1 MAAALLLVGLFARR
15 GVALDGGLAVGGG
28 AVGAFV
34 VGGDGE
40 DAGEKVGHW
49 SFANL
54 LRLGWVVS

>member
-1 MAAALLLVGLFARR
+1 
-15 GVALDGGLAVGGG
+15 LDRGLAVGGG
-28 AVGAFV
+28 VVGAFV

-49 SFANL
+49 RFANL